1 MVYVD
6 RARNPFGRMK
16 MCHMIADTSEE
27 LQAMA
32 ARIGV
37 QGKWV
42 QAAGTPREHFDI
54 CQSKKQLALD
64 NGARELGN
72 REFIEIIWAK
82 TRGRGQ

>member
-72 REFIEIIWAK
+72 REFIEVIWAK
-82 TRGRGQ
+82 TRRRGT

>member
-6 RARNPFGRMK
+6 RARNTFGRMI

-27 LQAMA
+27 LQTMA

-37 QGKWV
+37 QAKWV

-64 NGARELGN
+64 NGAQELGN

-82 TRGRGQ
+82 TQRRGT